1 MLHNASEKH
10 GELKITTWTVS
21 LSHSVFMNLQG
32 LTLLILE
39 EWWGYLTAKLIV
51 LDSSDMLRRKKMKCI
66 DYTLN
71 CKLIDRTMISTTTK
85 TATKKKQ
92 KTNKMETNL
101 PISLGSSSSLFS
113 SRSSTLSFFSSP
125 TPRGSLYH
133 WSENKITLTD
143 KYCIQSAIHL
153 SSTND
158 TVYSFQI
165 LIY

>member
-21 LSHSVFMNLQG
+21 LFHSVFMNLQG

-85 TATKKKQ
+85 TATKTNKKQ
-92 KTNKMETNL
+92 TKWRQTYQFHWVVVL
-101 PISLGSSSSLFS
+101 ACFPQGLVLWVSSVHPLHVEVSIIDQ
-113 SRSSTLSFFSSP
+113 
-125 TPRGSLYH
+125 
-133 WSENKITLTD
+133 KI
-143 KYCIQSAIHL
+143 K
-153 SSTND
+153 
-158 TVYSFQI
+158 
-165 LIY
+165 

>member
-10 GELKITTWTVS
+10 GELKITTWPVS
-21 LSHSVFMNLQG
+21 LFHSVFMNLQG

-66 DYTLN
+66 DYNLH
-71 CKLIDRTMISTTTK
+71 CKLIDRTMHNNKNSNK
-85 TATKKKQ
+85 NKQ

>member
-1 MLHNASEKH
+1 MD
-10 GELKITTWTVS
+10 
-21 LSHSVFMNLQG
+21 LQG

-66 DYTLN
+66 HYILH
-71 CKLIDRTMISTTTK
+71 CKLIDRTMHNNK
-85 TATKKKQ
+85 TAT

-125 TPRGSLYH
+125 SPRGSLYH

-143 KYCIQSAIHL
+143 KYCIQSAIDL

-158 TVYSFQI
+158 RVYSFQI
-165 LIY
+165 LINKQCYTTFSPTDLITAILF

>member
-21 LSHSVFMNLQG
+21 LFHSVFINLQG

-85 TATKKKQ
+85 TATKTNKKQ
-92 KTNKMETNL
+92 TKWRQIYQFHWVVVL
-101 PISLGSSSSLFS
+101 ACFPQGLVLWVSSVHPLHVEVSIIDQ
-113 SRSSTLSFFSSP
+113 
-125 TPRGSLYH
+125 
-133 WSENKITLTD
+133 KI
-143 KYCIQSAIHL
+143 
-153 SSTND
+153 N
-158 TVYSFQI
+158 
-165 LIY
+165 